1 MNREKRV
8 ENMERASLSLAW
20 RSPRLSCEI
29 FRVSTPPPAR
39 PSLKKSILS
48 IWRCTPHSLFPSLRP
63 SVVGGWSMESEL
75 WESDLSPSRSPSMF
89 HWWRL
94 QLRPGEEGEGKAEG
108 RRRRSRV
115 ASMVLRIASKV
126 RNIAPPLIS
135 RRTAPR
141 LPSSSSFIYFELSNC
156 KFLGGHGGR
165 KEADG
170 AGHIFRLIYAILERM
185 PGILLSSNPMDG
197 PFSRTGYPPITL
209 PA

>member
-1 MNREKRV
+1 
-8 ENMERASLSLAW
+8 
-20 RSPRLSCEI
+20 
-29 FRVSTPPPAR
+29 
-39 PSLKKSILS
+39 
-48 IWRCTPHSLFPSLRP
+48 
-63 SVVGGWSMESEL
+63 MESEL

-165 KEADG
+165 ENGDLARVG
-170 AGHIFRLIYAILERM
+170 ACGRRETALRSIFRFIYAILELRGRVPHTYSWNLIQQLLTIYSRACKGYSPTRLCDT
-185 PGILLSSNPMDG
+185 PG
-197 PFSRTGYPPITL
+197 PIVINRNVT
-209 PA
+209 